1 MAAMLS
7 SFTLGDT
14 LDHTAT
20 SALYPPAD
28 GWVLKYRLVPRTTG
42 TAIDITCTTVAD
54 GYRALVTA
62 ATTSAWT
69 AGTYGWASWVELT
82 GVKHSIAAGSIDLLA
97 DPRTASGALDMRA
110 ADQVALDAVR
120 ATLRGTASANV
131 LSYEIAGRKLQH
143 YSIAE
148 LLQLE
153 SKLATDVARSAA
165 ATAMASGQADTRKVY
180 VRLARA

>member
-14 LDHTAT
+14 LDYTAA

-28 GWVLKYRLVPRTTG
+28 GWVLKYRLVPRTAG
-42 TAIDITCTTVAD
+42 TAVDITCTTAAD
-54 GYRALVTA
+54 GYRALVAA
-62 ATTSAWT
+62 ATTAAWV
-69 AGTYGWASWVELT
+69 AGTYGWSSWVELA
-82 GVKHSIAAGSIDLLA
+82 GVKHSVAAGSIDLLV
-97 DPRTASGALDMRA
+97 DPRTAGGAVDLRG
-110 ADQVALDAVR
+110 ADQIALDAIR

-143 YSIAE
+143 YSITD

-165 ATAMASGQADTRKVY
+165 ATALASGQADPRKVY
-180 VRLARA
+180 VRVARA

>member
-14 LDHTAT
+14 LDYTAT
-20 SALYPPAD
+20 SALYPGTA
-28 GWVLKYRLVPRTTG
+28 GWVLKYRFVPRTTG

-54 GYRALVTA
+54 GYRALVAA
-62 ATTSAWT
+62 ATTAAWV
-69 AGTYGWASWVELT
+69 AGTYGWASWVELAGT
-82 GVKHSIAAGSIDLLA
+82 KHSVASGSIDLLA
-97 DPRTASGALDMRA
+97 DPRTASGALDLRG
-110 ADQVALDAVR
+110 ADQIALDAVR

-148 LLQLE
+148 LLTLE
-153 SKLATDVARSAA
+153 AKLAADVARSAA
-165 ATAMASGQADTRKVY
+165 ATALASGQADPRKVY
-180 VRLARA
+180 VRVARA